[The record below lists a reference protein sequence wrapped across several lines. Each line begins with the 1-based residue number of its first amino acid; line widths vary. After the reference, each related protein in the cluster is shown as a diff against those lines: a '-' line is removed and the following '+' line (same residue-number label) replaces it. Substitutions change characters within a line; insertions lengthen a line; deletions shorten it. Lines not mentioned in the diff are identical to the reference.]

1 MSVHINTNARSCSFF
16 LCFPQESKSP
26 EGQADEVD
34 PVEGEDE
41 VGRAVVAAEASGV
54 AHREGGVF
62 RVVGVVHQG
71 DAVSVVEVASAEVDL
86 AEVALA
92 EAGAVVVV
100 VVVGHDVCMCKS
112 NVVRVRSLSS
122 LPCYSP
128 FWWTHNASIIDRWL

>member
-1 MSVHINTNARSCSFF
+1 M
-16 LCFPQESKSP
+16 
-26 EGQADEVD
+26 
-34 PVEGEDE
+34 EGEDE

-71 DAVSVVEVASAEVDL
+71 DAVSVVEVDLAEVDLAEVAL